1 MRRHQVERVGEAR
14 FRAERDRVD
23 DHARLELLDLA
34 DLVGLRRGLE
44 IAVQDAEP
52 AVLRHGDREV
62 RLGHGVHRRRDQRDA
77 ELDLAGQ
84 PGADVD
90 LGGQDRGMRRLEQNV
105 VEGQRFTDLP
115 RSPLHDHLAARRWR

>member
-1 MRRHQVERVGEAR
+1 MPCAAISSSASARRRIGT
-14 FRAERDRVD
+14 ERDRVD
-23 DHARLELLDLA
+23 HHAGLELLDLA
-34 DLVGLRRGLE
+34 DLVGLRRGVE

-62 RLGHGVHRRRDQRDA
+62 RLGHRVHGRRDQRDA

-90 LGGQDRGMRRLEQNV
+90 LGGQDRGMRRLEQDV
-105 VEGQRFTDLP
+105 VERQSFPDLAM
-115 RSPLHDHLAARRWR
+115 LAAP